1 MRCGPPMGEVGA
13 HQATGFLRC
22 QGRDWRLLGWPL
34 WQTVDAVQLLL
45 VDIERAPVSKSVAL
59 DYRKE
64 EARDLSPEQATLVGR
79 RTPGD
84 AWRLAR
90 AKRGRPSGR
99 RHSAEEP
106 DACLAC
112 GGTPSVATRRT

>member
-1 MRCGPPMGEVGA
+1 VHAPGRVLRRCGAAPRVGEVGA

-22 QGRDWRLLGWPL
+22 QGRDWRLSGWPL

-64 EARDLSPEQATLVGR
+64 EVRDLSAGASD
-79 RTPGD
+79 PGG
-84 AWRLAR
+84 AAH
-90 AKRGRPSGR
+90 A
-99 RHSAEEP
+99 
-106 DACLAC
+106 
-112 GGTPSVATRRT
+112 GGGVEASPR